1 MGRVI
6 LHCDLNN
13 FYASCE
19 CSRDMSIKDKPVAVC
34 GSQEER
40 HGIVLAKNY
49 HAKAF
54 GVSTGEAIWQAKQKC
69 PNLVIVPPH
78 YELYMKYSKL
88 VRSIY
93 LEYSDQVES
102 FGMDECWV
110 DISGKGMSIEKGTTI
125 AHEIRERVKFETG
138 LTISAGVSFNKV
150 FAKLGS
156 DMKKP
161 DAVTVI
167 PEESF
172 KEIVW
177 PLHSS
182 EMLGVG
188 RATQSTLDKYC
199 INTIGKIAAMPEA
212 FMKNHFGKNG
222 SFLWHCARGED
233 VSPVRSIDVHVPAK
247 SFGHGTTTI
256 EDLTCNEDVWRVML
270 ELTQDI
276 GTNLRICNQKASGI
290 SIMVRDNTLYAK
302 QWQCKLLCPTQSA
315 FALAKAAYELFLRS
329 YKWDNMIR
337 SVTVTAINL
346 VDLNVPVQLD
356 LFTDYSKIEKR
367 EKLEDCV
374 ETLRKRF
381 GKNAIIPAAIL
392 QNGKTNLNPV
402 KLIMPTGV
410 SGIGV

>member
-69 PNLVIVPPH
+69 PDLVIVAPH

-93 LEYSDQVES
+93 LDYSDQVES

-110 DISGKGMSIEKGTTI
+110 DISSKDMNIEKGTTI

-138 LTISAGVSFNKV
+138 LTISVGVSFNKI

-167 PEESF
+167 PEDRF

-188 RATQSTLDKYC
+188 RATQNTLDKYC

-212 FMKNHFGKNG
+212 FGWDVYVDGSNG
-222 SFLWHCARGED
+222 
-233 VSPVRSIDVHVPAK
+233 
-247 SFGHGTTTI
+247 
-256 EDLTCNEDVWRVML
+256 
-270 ELTQDI
+270 
-276 GTNLRICNQKASGI
+276 
-290 SIMVRDNTLYAK
+290 
-302 QWQCKLLCPTQSA
+302 
-315 FALAKAAYELFLRS
+315 
-329 YKWDNMIR
+329 
-337 SVTVTAINL
+337 
-346 VDLNVPVQLD
+346 
-356 LFTDYSKIEKR
+356 
-367 EKLEDCV
+367 
-374 ETLRKRF
+374 
-381 GKNAIIPAAIL
+381 
-392 QNGKTNLNPV
+392 
-402 KLIMPTGV
+402 
-410 SGIGV
+410 

>member
-69 PNLVIVPPH
+69 PDLVIVAPH

-93 LEYSDQVES
+93 LDYSDQVES

-110 DISGKGMSIEKGTTI
+110 DISSKDMNIEKGTTI

-138 LTISAGVSFNKV
+138 LTISVGVSFNKI

-167 PEESF
+167 PEDRF

-177 PLHSS
+177 PLPSS

-188 RATQSTLDKYC
+188 RATQNTLDKYC

-212 FMKNHFGKNG
+212 FMKSHLGKNG

-256 EDLTCNEDVWRVML
+256 EDLTSNEDVWRVML

-276 GTNLRICNQKASGI
+276 GTNLRICNQKASSI
-290 SIMVRDNTLYAK
+290 SIVVRDNTLYTK
-302 QWQCKLLCPTQSA
+302 QWQCKLRCPTQSA

-329 YKWDNMIR
+329 YKWENMIR

-346 VDLNVPVQLD
+346 VDMTVPIQLD

-392 QNGKTNLNPV
+392 QNGKTKLNPV

-410 SGIGV
+410 SGMGV

>member
-69 PNLVIVPPH
+69 PDLVIVPPH

-93 LEYSDQVES
+93 LDYSDQVES

-110 DISGKGMSIEKGTTI
+110 DISGKSMNIEKGTAI

-167 PEESF
+167 PENSF

-247 SFGHGTTTI
+247 SFGRVSVGAKS
-256 EDLTCNEDVWRVML
+256 LTSTSLPRYFIKC
-270 ELTQDI
+270 
-276 GTNLRICNQKASGI
+276 SG
-290 SIMVRDNTLYAK
+290 R
-302 QWQCKLLCPTQSA
+302 
-315 FALAKAAYELFLRS
+315 LRS
-329 YKWDNMIR
+329 L
-337 SVTVTAINL
+337 SSPA
-346 VDLNVPVQLD
+346 
-356 LFTDYSKIEKR
+356 
-367 EKLEDCV
+367 ED
-374 ETLRKRF
+374 TSR
-381 GKNAIIPAAIL
+381 
-392 QNGKTNLNPV
+392 Q
-402 KLIMPTGV
+402 
-410 SGIGV
+410 